1 MDRAQRSFV
10 DRMGLATE
18 SDGLSPIAGRLFAL
32 LLLAEEPQSLDEL
45 AASLDVSKASV
56 STDARR
62 LLERGIA
69 ERVTRAGD
77 RRDYYELAPDF
88 FARIVQSRVNR
99 WRRIQSLADDVRN
112 QATELPTVVRDRIDS
127 IDAVQNFVIER
138 LEQALADWD
147 AEQKTRNASSAT
159 AARTKPGTKPRTKT
173 RS

>member
-32 LLLAEEPQSLDEL
+32 LLVAEEPQSLDEL
-45 AASLDVSKASV
+45 AAALDVSKASV

-77 RRDYYELAPDF
+77 RRDYYELASDF

-99 WRRIQSLADDVRN
+99 WRRIQALADDVRT
-112 QATELPTVVRDRIDS
+112 QATALSDVVRERIDS

-138 LEQALADWD
+138 LEQALGEWEAKQE
-147 AEQKTRNASSAT
+147 ARNAPP
-159 AARTKPGTKPRTKT
+159 ARAKQRSRT

>member
-1 MDRAQRSFV
+1 MDRVQRSFV

-32 LLLAEEPQSLDEL
+32 LVLAEEPQSLDEL
-45 AASLDVSKASV
+45 AAALDVSKASV

-99 WRRIQSLADDVRN
+99 WRRIQALADEVRSH
-112 QATELPTVVRDRIDS
+112 ATDLPDNVRDRIDS
-127 IDAVQNFVIER
+127 IDEVQNFVIER

-147 AEQKTRNASSAT
+147 AEHKARSAANAAPTRAKQ
-159 AARTKPGTKPRTKT
+159 RTGRT

>member
-1 MDRAQRSFV
+1 MERAQRNFV

-32 LLLAEEPQSLDEL
+32 LLLANEPKSLDEL
-45 AASLDVSKASV
+45 ATALDVSKASV

-88 FARIVQSRVNR
+88 FVRIVQSRVNR
-99 WRRIQSLADDVRN
+99 WRRIQTLADDLRG
-112 QATELPTVVRDRIDS
+112 QAAELPPDVRERIDS
-127 IDAVQNFVIER
+127 IDDVQNFVIER
-138 LEQALADWD
+138 LEQALAEW
-147 AEQKTRNASSAT
+147 EQRTHETPPRSRTRKAAS
-159 AARTKPGTKPRTKT
+159 

>member
-1 MDRAQRSFV
+1 MERAQRNFV

-32 LLLAEEPQSLDEL
+32 LLLANEPRSLDEL
-45 AASLDVSKASV
+45 SAALNVSKASV

-88 FARIVQSRVNR
+88 FVRIVQSRVNR
-99 WRRIQSLADDVRN
+99 WRRIQMLADELRG
-112 QATELPTVVRDRIDS
+112 QADELSPVVRERVDS
-127 IDAVQNFVIER
+127 IDDVQNFVIER
-138 LEQALADWD
+138 LEQALAEWEQRK
-147 AEQKTRNASSAT
+147 AETPRASSRTRKT
-159 AARTKPGTKPRTKT
+159 AS

>member
-1 MDRAQRSFV
+1 MERAQRNFV

-32 LLLAEEPQSLDEL
+32 LLLANEPKSLDEL
-45 AASLDVSKASV
+45 SAALDVSKASV

-88 FARIVQSRVNR
+88 FVRIVQSRVNR
-99 WRRIQSLADDVRN
+99 WRRIQTLADDLRG
-112 QATELPTVVRDRIDS
+112 QAEELSPVVRERIDS
-127 IDAVQNFVIER
+127 IDDVQNFVIER
-138 LEQALADWD
+138 LEQALAEW
-147 AEQKTRNASSAT
+147 EQRGRESESRPRSRTRKTAS
-159 AARTKPGTKPRTKT
+159 

>member
-45 AASLDVSKASV
+45 AAALDVSKASV

-99 WRRIQSLADDVRN
+99 WRRIQALADDVRN
-112 QATELPTVVRDRIDS
+112 QATELSDVVRERIDS

-138 LEQALADWD
+138 LEQALTDWETELK
-147 AEQKTRNASSAT
+147 ARNANAASA
-159 AARTKPGTKPRTKT
+159 RTKPRTKA
-173 RS
+173 RN